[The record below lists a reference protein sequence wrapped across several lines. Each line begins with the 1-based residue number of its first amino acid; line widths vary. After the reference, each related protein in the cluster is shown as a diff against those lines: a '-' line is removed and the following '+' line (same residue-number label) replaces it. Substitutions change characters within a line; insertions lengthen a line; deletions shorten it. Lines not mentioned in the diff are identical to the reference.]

1 MRFHKCLFFL
11 ILFVGLML
19 TVSAQERFSGD
30 RAYENIKTLCKPE
43 FEGRK
48 TGLVSARAAAEWIA
62 SQFKEWGLEP
72 GGDDGSYIQE
82 FPMLVTR
89 QMKPSHL
96 ELENG
101 LFGPVPYQEG
111 NDYAVYFNSGSGLVE
126 AEVVFAGFG
135 ISEPEKGWDDY
146 AGIDVQGKIVLIYRG
161 LPEGKEDILEGNDR
175 DYRIRTAAEK
185 GAAGLLMMRREFPVL
200 GGTIRQGGYQ
210 SRLMSAAVS
219 RKLARDIF
227 QGTMK
232 NMDHTLEDLKKSTQ
246 SFATGKT
253 MKMDVAFDNIDPGQG
268 ENVIG
273 IVRGRDPV
281 LRDEYIVVGGHMDH
295 NGPVP
300 GGHVYVGADDNASG
314 TAVVM
319 ELARILANREQ
330 KLRRS
335 VVFAGFG
342 GEEQGLLGS
351 THFADHPTIPGD
363 RIAMM
368 FNFDMEGQGDGG
380 GSVGGRNYFSEIF
393 HDVLNALPDSVDKKL
408 RVGRGWGFGGSDHAP
423 FIQQGIP
430 ALGFHSTGRHPFYHR
445 VEDNIETIN
454 VASLQFVG
462 DRAYELLVDLGD
474 YPSSL
479 LYEGHAR
486 GRCFTLFGDQIDY
499 SMKTCTKDC
508 SEDCLEKHV
517 NAAVGMGVRV
527 AVMDIQSWDESDEPD
542 LFGAVD
548 AFDGWIGQ
556 HCDHVMRYEDSGS
569 LNRAAGSGI
578 LAAALGM
585 SGTTLL
591 GGKEGR
597 LRQLAR
603 LGLDVIRL
611 DDSHDP
617 VFDGSAL
624 SAWGKSVLGV
634 CEKEN
639 ILLVLGLTDPGVT
652 MSVIEAYN
660 GKAVVQAPVKDILK
674 NQDAYRRVV
683 DDKNALLTVQCC
695 PETEADQ
702 LSQIMDTLGTRSI
715 HFSLFSPCL
724 EHQEK
729 ESHKAVSAERFFRL
743 IQNLYEKRMSSRD
756 KGTVYDEMVRVLG
769 GNLRR
774 VLGESG

>member
-1 MRFHKCLFFL
+1 MRLQKCVFLL
-11 ILFVGLML
+11 ILSVGLIL

-62 SQFKEWGLEP
+62 SRFEEWGLEP
-72 GGDDGSYIQE
+72 CGDDGSYIQE

-89 QMKPSHL
+89 QTKPSHL
-96 ELENG
+96 ELKNG
-101 LFGPVPYQEG
+101 LFGPVQYQEG
-111 NDYAVYFNSGSGLVE
+111 NDYTVYFNSGSGRAE
-126 AEVVFAGFG
+126 TEVVFAGFG

-146 AGIDVQGKIVLIYRG
+146 TGIDVQGKIVLIDRG
-161 LPEGKEDILEGNDR
+161 LPEGKEDIVEGNDR

-210 SRLMSAAVS
+210 ARLMSAAVS

-253 MKMDVAFDNIDPGQG
+253 MKMDVAFDRIEPGQG
-268 ENVIG
+268 ENVIS
-273 IVRGRDPV
+273 IIRGSDPV
-281 LRDEYIVVGGHMDH
+281 LKDEYIVVGGHMDH

-319 ELARILANREQ
+319 ELARTLASREQ

-351 THFADHPTIPGD
+351 THFAGHPTVPGYK
-363 RIAMM
+363 IATM

-380 GSVGGRNYFSEIF
+380 GSVGGRNYFPEIF
-393 HDVLNALPDSVDKKL
+393 HKVYNALPDSVDKKL

-445 VEDNIETIN
+445 VEDNIGSIN

-462 DRAYELLVDLGD
+462 DRAYELLVALGD

-479 LYEGHAR
+479 LFEGYAR
-486 GRCFTLFGDQIDY
+486 GRCFTLFGDQIDFG
-499 SMKTCTKDC
+499 MKTWIKDC
-508 SEDCLEKHV
+508 SEDCLKEHV
-517 NAAVGMGVRV
+517 DAAVGIGVRV
-527 AVMDIQSWDESDEPD
+527 AVMDIQAWNESNEPD
-542 LFGAVD
+542 LYGAVD

-556 HCDHVMRYEDSGS
+556 HSDHVMRYEDSGS
-569 LNRAAGSGI
+569 LNRAAGSGK

-585 SGTTLL
+585 SGTTIL
-591 GGKEGR
+591 GGNEGR

-617 VFDGSAL
+617 VFDDSAP
-624 SAWGKSVLGV
+624 SAWGKSVLEV
-634 CEKEN
+634 CKKEN
-639 ILLVLGLTDPGVT
+639 ILLVLGLADPGVT

-660 GKAVVQAPVKDILK
+660 GKAVVRAPVKHILE
-674 NQDAYRRVV
+674 NQDACRRVV
-683 DDKNALLTVQCC
+683 DDQNSLLTVECC
-695 PETEADQ
+695 SETEADQ
-702 LSQIMDTLGTRSI
+702 LSQIMDTLGTRAI
-715 HFSLFSPCL
+715 HFSMFSSPS
-724 EHQEK
+724 EHRGK
-729 ESHKAVSAERFFRL
+729 ESHKSASAEGFFRL
-743 IQNLYEKRMSSRD
+743 IQNLYEKRMVGRD
-756 KGTVYDEMVRVLG
+756 KSTVYDEMVRVLG